1 MLCPEG
7 KALRGLSVWQWRHE
21 EEKGHWGR
29 EGVEERREGKAEIG
43 KVLDTAV
50 SRNLTNLKTIY
61 ETGRR
66 YDRRIYYG

>member
-7 KALRGLSVWQWRHE
+7 EALRGLSVWKRRPE
-21 EEKGHWGR
+21 EEQEPWGR
-29 EGVEERREGKAEIG
+29 EGAEERREGKADIG
-43 KVLDTAV
+43 KVPDIAA

-66 YDRRIYYG
+66 